1 MKNKKLVTI
10 LVIIVVFLGLGF
22 VSYNIFKNKNDNF
35 SLNKEEKN
43 WIISNKNQLID
54 IAILNKIPVINYSG
68 KGIFFDFIN
77 YVEKETGLEFNKIPY
92 TQVGDA
98 SSEYVLTSSTD
109 HSGILEIYQDN
120 YVIASVNN
128 IKYNSLDE
136 IDNLKL
142 GVLTSDKSTIK
153 KYLTG
158 NDITYVDY
166 EKVTGF
172 DAGLKSDT
180 KEVDALVLPKLAY
193 LNYILENDLTI
204 SYDISDYKIYYYLAL
219 GKNEKLNSILTK
231 YYNKWY
237 KEKYEA
243 SFYNHLIDSYF
254 TFSDCDK
261 NNLLSKRYT
270 YGYVNN
276 EPYDKEIKGKNIGIN
291 NILISN
297 FEKFANIEIIYKKY
311 NKIEDLVKDF
321 NNKKIDIIFD
331 NISDSLYGENS
342 ESTHSINI
350 YDSTNVVLSH
360 FENKNIFNSVNSLSH
375 QNILTINNT
384 KISDYLKNSN
394 INSNILTY
402 KSINELISDLK
413 KDDVIV
419 IDKEIYMRNIED
431 FEQFKIDFEFNIE
444 KYGFKTNDNKSF
456 NEIFDFYIT
465 YIPTTHIKAD
475 GYLSLYKLGNE
486 FEISKELIVSI
497 LIIIVLLLLIVLLKH
512 KPKINKIKNT
522 NLSKNDKLRYIDM
535 LTSLKNRNYLNDN
548 IELWDS
554 TEVYPQCIV
563 IIDLNNVAYINDN
576 YGHEA
581 GDSVITEAANIL
593 INNQL
598 PKTEIIRSS
607 GNEFLVYMV
616 EHDEKEVITYVKK
629 LNKEFKGLTY
639 GFGAAIGYSMITD
652 GTKTLDDAINEA
664 TINMRT
670 IKEESNNH
678 EQD

>member
-1 MKNKKLVTI
+1 MKSKKLITI
-10 LVIIVVFLGLGF
+10 LVIIIVFLSLGF
-22 VSYNIFKNKNDNF
+22 AAFKIFRTKNDNL
-35 SLNKEEKN
+35 SLSKDEKN

-54 IAILNKIPVINYSG
+54 IAILTKIPVINYSG

-77 YVEKETGLEFNKIPY
+77 YVEKQTGLEFNKIPY

-98 SSEYVLTSSTD
+98 SSDYILTSSTE
-109 HSGILEIYQDN
+109 HSGALEIYKDN
-120 YVIASVNN
+120 YVVVSVNN

-136 IDNLKL
+136 IDNIKL
-142 GVLTSDKSTIK
+142 GVLTNDKSTIK

-158 NDITYVDY
+158 NDITYIDY
-166 EKVTGF
+166 EKVSGF
-172 DAGLKSDT
+172 DEGLKAEK

-193 LNYILENDLTI
+193 LNYILENNLTI
-204 SYDISDYKIYYYLAL
+204 SYDLSEYKIYYYLAL

-237 KEKYEA
+237 KEKYED

-254 TFSDCDK
+254 TFSGCDK

-270 YGYVNN
+270 YGYINN
-276 EPYDKEIKGKNIGIN
+276 EPYDKEIKGKNIGFN

-311 NKIEDLVKDF
+311 NKLEDLVKDF
-321 NNKKIDIIFD
+321 NDKKVDIMFD
-331 NISDSLYGENS
+331 NVSDSLYSGES
-342 ESTHSINI
+342 SHSVSI
-350 YDSTNVVLSH
+350 YNSTNVVLSH
-360 FENKNIFNSVNSLSH
+360 FENKNIFNSINSLSN
-375 QNILTINNT
+375 QNILTLKNT
-384 KISDYLKNSN
+384 KLSGYLKDGNYN
-394 INSNILTY
+394 LLTY
-402 KSINELISDLK
+402 KTIDDLIKDLK

-419 IDKEIYMRNIED
+419 IDKEIYMKNINGFD
-431 FEQFKIDFEFNIE
+431 QFKVDFEFDIS

-456 NEIFDFYIT
+456 NKIFDFYIT
-465 YIPTTHIKAD
+465 YIPTAHIKAD
-475 GYLSLYKLGNE
+475 GYLSLYKAGNE
-486 FEISKELIVSI
+486 FEISKELITSI

-548 IELWDS
+548 IAIWDS

-563 IIDLNNVAYINDN
+563 IVDLNNIAYINDN

-598 PKTEIIRSS
+598 SKTEIIRTS
-607 GNEFLVYMV
+607 GNEFLIYMV
-616 EHDEKEVITYVKK
+616 EYDEKQVISYVKK

-639 GFGAAIGYSMITD
+639 EFGAAVGYSMITD
-652 GTKTLDDAINEA
+652 GTKTVDDAINEA
-664 TINMRT
+664 TISMRT

-678 EQD
+678 EQN